1 MKDNMIETAV
11 GAVVI
16 LIAGLFFAFA
26 YTTSGVGKAQGGYSV
41 NAEFDN
47 VEGINVGSDVRMA
60 GIKIG
65 TVTDS
70 KLNTESWQAVLTF
83 QIDPTVKLAEDVTA
97 KITSE
102 GLLGSKF
109 VAIDAAGRDDLVS
122 DQVKSRQQDGKCSV
136 SAVCSASTTVRH
148 LGAVLGTR
156 FAGFLLAWR
165 GCCAGRFRVSGQA
178 RACSGWEK
186 GI

>member
-65 TVTDS
+65 TVTGS
-70 KLNTESWQAVLTF
+70 KLNTETWQAILTF
-83 QIDPTVKLAEDVTA
+83 QIDPTVKLSDDVTA

-109 VAIDAAGRDDLVS
+109 VAIDAGGSETLIA
-122 DQVKSRQQDGKCSV
+122 DGG
-136 SAVCSASTTVRH
+136 TITFTQ
-148 LGAVLGTR
+148 GAVDIWKLIAEAMFGSAKKTT
-156 FAGFLLAWR
+156 ASDPA
-165 GCCAGRFRVSGQA
+165 AVPA
-178 RACSGWEK
+178 P
-186 GI
+186 

>member
-109 VAIDAAGRDDLVS
+109 VAIDAGGS
-122 DQVKSRQQDGKCSV
+122 DTLIADGG
-136 SAVCSASTTVRH
+136 TITFTQ
-148 LGAVLGTR
+148 GAVDIWKLIAEAMFGSAKKTT
-156 FAGFLLAWR
+156 APDPTAVP
-165 GCCAGRFRVSGQA
+165 AP
-178 RACSGWEK
+178 
-186 GI
+186 

>member
-26 YTTSGVGKAQGGYSV
+26 YTTSGVGKSQGGYSV

-65 TVTDS
+65 TVTQS
-70 KLNTESWQAVLTF
+70 KLNTETWQAVLTF
-83 QIDPTVKLAEDVTA
+83 QIDPTVKLSDDVTA

-109 VAIDAAGRDDLVS
+109 VAIDAGGSETLIA
-122 DQVKSRQQDGKCSV
+122 DGG
-136 SAVCSASTTVRH
+136 TITFTQ
-148 LGAVLGTR
+148 GAVDIWKLIAEAMFGSAKKT
-156 FAGFLLAWR
+156 AAPDP
-165 GCCAGRFRVSGQA
+165 AAVPA
-178 RACSGWEK
+178 P
-186 GI
+186 